1 MKKQKHLVLKILLA
15 LFPAIVLLQN
25 YSWMTA
31 NNKIGISFLLI
42 WGLLLWSVWS
52 FEDKDSIFERYFRLS
67 EIAFFLL
74 PVSAIILTFV
84 LGSQV
89 INSTTND
96 FEQAGMAIGTAIGGT
111 FIVIISFIIG
121 IIGGIVMH
129 LITKKYDKKVEN
141 HNDDFASKHGVVMV
155 IIGLFLLAMILGNI
169 KDNKIINESDK
180 AINVNQNNSANNK
193 ETPKENEIE
202 IKILEKDF
210 YKGDF
215 SDQITMNLEFTNKT
229 DRDVKGVE
237 GVLSFYDIFD
247 KKIKTIKVAYDK
259 MIPKNSVKTWETG
272 VGYNQFMDEDIKLKD
287 TELENINYKWSID
300 KIVYS
305 DEFNWQSPENDKVN
319 LIIEKKGIFEGDFS
333 DQITMNFKFINNT
346 GKNIKGVDGIIT
358 FYDIF
363 DNEIK
368 KLNISYDKGITIDTP
383 KTWEAGFDYNQFMD
397 EDIKLRNT
405 ELENLKYKWKI
416 NTVVFDDGSKEN
428 F

>member
-1 MKKQKHLVLKILLA
+1 MKKQKHLALKILLA
-15 LFPAIVLLQN
+15 LFPAIILLQN

-31 NNKIGISFLLI
+31 NNKVGISFLLI
-42 WGLLLWSVWS
+42 WGLLLWSVWR
-52 FEDKDSIFERYFRLS
+52 FEDKDLIFERYFRLS

-84 LGSQV
+84 LGSQA
-89 INSTTND
+89 INSSTND

-121 IIGGIVMH
+121 IVGGIVMH

-141 HNDDFASKHGVVMV
+141 HNKDFASKHGIIMV
-155 IIGLFLLAMILGNI
+155 IVGLFLLAIILGNV
-169 KDNKIINESDK
+169 KDKEGINESNK
-180 AINVNQNNSANNK
+180 TLNGNQNNSVN
-193 ETPKENEIE
+193 EEVSKENEVE

-210 YKGDF
+210 FEGDF
-215 SDQITMNLEFTNKT
+215 SDQITMNLEFTNKI
-229 DRDVKGVE
+229 DKDVKGVE
-237 GVLSFYDIFD
+237 GVLSLYDIFD

-259 MIPKNSVKTWETG
+259 MLPKNSAKIWETG

-287 TELENINYKWSID
+287 TELENLNYKWEVN
-300 KIVYS
+300 KIVYN
-305 DEFNWQSPENDKVN
+305 DEFNWQVSENDKVN

-333 DQITMNFKFINNT
+333 DQITMNFKFTNNT
-346 GKNIKGVDGIIT
+346 DKDIKGVDGVIT

-368 KLNISYDKGITIDTP
+368 KLNISYDKGITVDTP

-397 EDIKLRNT
+397 EDIKLKNT
-405 ELENLKYKWKI
+405 DLENLKYKWKI
-416 NTVVFDDGSKEN
+416 NTIVFDDGSKEDY
-428 F
+428 

>member
-1 MKKQKHLVLKILLA
+1 MKKQKHLALKILLA
-15 LFPAIVLLQN
+15 LFPAIILLQN

-31 NNKIGISFLLI
+31 NNKVGISFLLI
-42 WGLLLWSVWS
+42 WGLLLWSVWR
-52 FEDKDSIFERYFRLS
+52 FEDKDLIFERYFRLS

-84 LGSQV
+84 LGSQA
-89 INSTTND
+89 INSSTND

-121 IIGGIVMH
+121 IVGGIVMH

-141 HNDDFASKHGVVMV
+141 HNKDFASKHGIIMV
-155 IIGLFLLAMILGNI
+155 IVGLFLLAIILGNV
-169 KDNKIINESDK
+169 KDKEGINESNK
-180 AINVNQNNSANNK
+180 TLNGNQNNSVN
-193 ETPKENEIE
+193 EEVSKENEVE

-210 YKGDF
+210 FEGDF
-215 SDQITMNLEFTNKT
+215 SDQITMNLEFTNKI
-229 DRDVKGVE
+229 DKDVKGVE
-237 GVLSFYDIFD
+237 GVLSLYDIFD

-259 MIPKNSVKTWETG
+259 MIPKNSAKIWETG

-287 TELENINYKWSID
+287 TELENLNYKWEVN
-300 KIVYS
+300 KIVYN
-305 DEFNWQSPENDKVN
+305 DEFNWQVSENDKVN

-333 DQITMNFKFINNT
+333 DQITMNFKFTNNT
-346 GKNIKGVDGIIT
+346 DKDIKGVDGVIT

-368 KLNISYDKGITIDTP
+368 KLNISYDKGITVDTP

-397 EDIKLRNT
+397 EDIKLKNT
-405 ELENLKYKWKI
+405 DLENLKYKWKI
-416 NTVVFDDGSKEN
+416 NTIVFDDGSKEDY
-428 F
+428 